1 MCKDAGLPVV
11 WNVHARIPRDMKGPL
26 FLLSKF
32 QPDSVD
38 ALFSKLQQSL
48 MGLGVPEEHISLEAT
63 EAPFPF
69 AFNYAP
75 FKKLLTEVHLLVAV
89 VDSPQQP
96 PASPVMQPPPPSPP
110 FQHQPYPQLPYAHA
124 IPLPQSQSPQHSRSP
139 MPMQPHPPP
148 PMQPPPQHFMPVTP
162 PRAPSAASSTSTPSP
177 TPTVLAIEG
186 RVSAL
191 ETQLRSVDA
200 KLDRLLAFMAPAEAP
215 PAQRQRTS

>member
-11 WNVHARIPRDMKGPL
+11 WNVHAKLPRDMKGPL
-26 FLLSKF
+26 FLLSHL

-38 ALFSKLQQSL
+38 ALFSKLREAL
-48 MGLGVPEEHISLEAT
+48 MGVGVAEEHISLEAT
-63 EAPFPF
+63 EPAFPF
-69 AFNYAP
+69 AFNHIT
-75 FKKLLTEVHLLVAV
+75 FKKLLTEVHLLVPV
-89 VDSPQQP
+89 VMQP
-96 PASPVMQPPPPSPP
+96 PSSPAMQPPPPLPP
-110 FQHQPYPQLPYAHA
+110 VNYQPYLQLPFAHA
-124 IPLPQSQSPQHSRSP
+124 MPVPQAQSPL
-139 MPMQPHPPP
+139 QPHPPP
-148 PMQPPPQHFMPVTP
+148 HPPPLMQSPPQHFVPLTP
-162 PRAPSAASSTSTPSP
+162 PRPPSAASSTSAPSP